1 MGNFSKIV
9 ASGGGRENAF
19 TSFDY
24 TGYYQKWAKDN
35 LETSLRLEA
44 ERMTNLLFS
53 ETSVEKERQVVL
65 EERTLRVD
73 DSPKGMAYEKLQQ
86 LAYAGTPYGS
96 SIIGSIKD
104 ISSISIAD
112 LRIGTQNIITL

>member
-1 MGNFSKIV
+1 M
-9 ASGGGRENAF
+9 
-19 TSFDY
+19 
-24 TGYYQKWAKDN
+24 
-35 LETSLRLEA
+35 
-44 ERMTNLLFS
+44 
-53 ETSVEKERQVVL
+53 VL

-104 ISSISIAD
+104 ISSISITDPKELVLKILSPPNATIVIVGD
-112 LRIGTQNIITL
+112 VDPDDTFALVKKYCCNTSC